1 MELLDCG
8 SITAAAGLEGDYR
21 GAKYPRRQITVL
33 AVEDWSAALAVL
45 AQRTLAVDTQP
56 VPTDLDWTERRAN
69 LLVKGLSL
77 PGGRGSLLQIGAVL
91 LEVTG
96 ETTPCAR
103 MDEVVSGLRRALAS
117 GRYGGVTCRV
127 VTGGEVALGD
137 RAFVVLGLKNRVP
150 RLPG

>member
-1 MELLDCG
+1 MELLERG
-8 SITAAAGLEGDYR
+8 SITQAAGLVGDYR

-45 AQRTLAVDTQP
+45 AQRTLATDTQP
-56 VPTDLDWTERRAN
+56 APFDLDWTERRAN
-69 LLVKGLSL
+69 LLVKDLSL
-77 PGGRGSLLQIGAVL
+77 PAGRGSLLQIGAVL

-103 MDEVVSGLRRALAS
+103 MDEVVLGLRRALAS
-117 GRYGGVTCRV
+117 ARYGGVTCRV
-127 VTGGEVALGD
+127 VTGGDVALGD
-137 RAFVVLGLKNRVP
+137 RAFVVLGLKNRAP